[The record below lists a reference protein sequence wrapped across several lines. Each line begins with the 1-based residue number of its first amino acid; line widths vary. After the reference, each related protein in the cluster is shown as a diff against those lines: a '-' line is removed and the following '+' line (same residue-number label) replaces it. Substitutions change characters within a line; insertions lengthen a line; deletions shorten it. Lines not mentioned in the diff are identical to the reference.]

1 MPVRSE
7 SLPAATEADSVEH
20 ARALIDRRRWW
31 DAYQMLSRLDSRSA
45 LGGQDLEE
53 LAVSAF
59 LCGRRRD
66 SKHAWLRAYQIHLND
81 GDPRAAALCAIRIGL
96 GQISTGELAE
106 ASGCLPASLTSC
118 AAWVANASSLLAD
131 GDEGVEHGYVLIPVA
146 YEQLA
151 IGGDLDAAAADSD
164 RAVEIARR
172 YGDPDLLVLG
182 LTIQGRA
189 MVRSGS
195 IERGVV
201 YLDEAVM
208 VVEAGHVSPSI
219 AGIALS
225 SAIEAASEIFDT
237 TRFGEWAG
245 AFGRWRDLQEGML
258 AFQSRSLVYQ
268 ATFDELQ
275 GRWDEA
281 LDAAVHA
288 CKDLFADPDPAAA
301 ASAHYRQGDLLRL
314 RGDLQKAEVAFREA
328 SRRGLDPQPGL
339 ALLRLANG
347 DVEAAVASIG
357 RALGET
363 RNLLKRAAMLPAHV
377 EILLAAGNRTAASEA
392 ADELEKAADAYSTPV
407 LEAAAHHARGA
418 VLLAEGDPHAALGGL
433 RVAVRVWSH
442 LGLPYEEAR
451 TRCVIAECCRMLGDD
466 DASSL
471 ELGIA
476 RGIFSAPGAGPDLVR
491 VDSLLATQPPS
502 SHGLSN
508 RELEVL
514 RLLAQGMTNK
524 EIAEKLIV
532 ALRTVDSH
540 VSNIFTKLGVAT
552 RSAAT
557 AFAHRQGLL

>member
-1 MPVRSE
+1 
-7 SLPAATEADSVEH
+7 
-20 ARALIDRRRWW
+20 
-31 DAYQMLSRLDSRSA
+31 
-45 LGGQDLEE
+45 
-53 LAVSAF
+53 
-59 LCGRRRD
+59 
-66 SKHAWLRAYQIHLND
+66 
-81 GDPRAAALCAIRIGL
+81 
-96 GQISTGELAE
+96 
-106 ASGCLPASLTSC
+106 
-118 AAWVANASSLLAD
+118 VAHASSLLAD
-131 GDEGVEHGYVLIPVA
+131 GDEGVEHGYVLITAA

-151 IGGDLDAAAADSD
+151 LGGDLDAAAADSD
-164 RAVEIARR
+164 RAVETARR
-172 YGDPDLLVLG
+172 CGDPDLLVLG

-201 YLDEAVM
+201 HLDEAVM
-208 VVEAGHVSPSI
+208 VVEAGDVSPSI
-219 AGIALS
+219 AGTALS
-225 SAIEAASEIFDT
+225 SAIEAASEAFDSI
-237 TRFGEWAG
+237 RFGEWTG

-288 CKDLFADPDPAAA
+288 CEDLGADPDPAAA
-301 ASAHYRQGDLLRL
+301 AGAHYRQGDLLRL
-314 RGDLQKAEVAFREA
+314 RGDLQEAEVAFREA

-339 ALLRLANG
+339 ALLRLAGG
-347 DVEAAVASIG
+347 DVGAAVASIG

-363 RNLLKRAAMLPAHV
+363 RNPLKRAAMLPAHV
-377 EILLAAGNRTAASEA
+377 EILLAAGNPTAASEA
-392 ADELEKAADAYSTPV
+392 ADELEKVADAHSTPV

-418 VLLAEGDPHAALGGL
+418 VLLAGGDPHAALGGL
-433 RVAVRVWSH
+433 RVAARVWAH

-451 TRCVIAECCRMLGDD
+451 TRRVIAECCRMLGDD

-476 RGIFSAPGAGPDLVR
+476 RGIFSGLGARPDVVR

-502 SHGLSN
+502 SHGLSK

-524 EIAEKLIV
+524 EIAGELIV
-532 ALRTVDSH
+532 AMRTVDSH
-540 VSNIFTKLGVAT
+540 VSHILTKLGVAT

-557 AFAHRQGLL
+557 AFAHRQNLL